1 MRVRTFPPDVSDM
14 MLDAGLE
21 PVAAFGE
28 WGGKWH
34 PLTWAKVGRLRAVGY
49 EITEATP
56 EQVIELKNQIAD
68 YWGQRDQTE
77 APKI

>member
-1 MRVRTFPPDVSDM
+1 MRTFPPDVSDM
-14 MLDAGLE
+14 LLDAGLE

-28 WGGKWH
+28 WGGKWY
-34 PLTWAKVGRLRAVGY
+34 PLTWGKVASLRAARH

-68 YWGQRDQTE
+68 YWGKRDQEE

>member
-1 MRVRTFPPDVSDM
+1 
-14 MLDAGLE
+14 
-21 PVAAFGE
+21 
-28 WGGKWH
+28 
-34 PLTWAKVGRLRAVGY
+34 VGY

-68 YWGQRDQTE
+68 YWGKREQEE